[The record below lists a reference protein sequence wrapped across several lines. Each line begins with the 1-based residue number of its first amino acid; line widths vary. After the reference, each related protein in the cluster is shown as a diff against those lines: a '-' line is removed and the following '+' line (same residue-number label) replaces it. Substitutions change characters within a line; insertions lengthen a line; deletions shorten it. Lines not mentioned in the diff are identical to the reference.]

1 MILHLNFCLCEIK
14 LASRGHGGSLL
25 APRRGGH
32 SPLNETGWRGAA
44 FPVPPFSSLQ
54 VGSILAVAWLTW
66 RQNREG
72 TMPSAHRTETLQ
84 SIVTTPKCTLNRS
97 LRSRGSQADQCTT
110 LPMASFTVSVSLA
123 RSALSVISLSSL
135 MEALFI

>member
-1 MILHLNFCLCEIK
+1 MIFQLNFCLCETK
-14 LASRGHGGSLL
+14 LASRGHGGSFL
-25 APRRGGH
+25 APRRGGR
-32 SPLNETGWRGAA
+32 SPLNETGWGGVA
-44 FPVPPFSSLQ
+44 FPVSPFSSLH
-54 VGSILAVAWLTW
+54 VGSILVVAWLTW

-110 LPMASFTVSVSLA
+110 LPTASFMVSVSLA
-123 RSALSVISLSSL
+123 HSAFSVINLSSL
-135 MEALFI
+135 MDALFI